1 MIRNRLSE
9 LLSER
14 GLKITKVAK
23 DTGISRNTLTAT
35 AQNDSRMIQYETI
48 DTLCSYLGISP
59 NDFFQYIPYS
69 VSYSVQI
76 TELTFSP
83 EGVGFPGNA
92 ELDCSFDLFID
103 FSSSRD
109 NREFQLQ
116 GKVLSLNKTGVNH
129 YHVVVELTPESD
141 TSDKELE
148 AFRSASIPVGFYS
161 MIEEEM
167 QNAILN
173 SIKEELAV
181 LLDSIIEHEVKGAH
195 ISPHE
200 AFREFHLK
208 NMTID
213 LCGKSI
219 LLIPF

>member
-48 DTLCSYLGISP
+48 DTLCSYLGVYP

-76 TELTFSP
+76 TDLTFSP
-83 EGVGFPGNA
+83 QGDNPPKDA
-92 ELDCSFDLFID
+92 ELSCSFDLFID

-116 GKVLSLNKTGVNH
+116 GKVVRLDRPGVNH
-129 YHVVVELTPESD
+129 YHAIVELMPESD
-141 TSDKELE
+141 ASDEEL
-148 AFRSASIPVGFYS
+148 ADFRSTYIPVGFYS

-167 QNAILN
+167 QNSILN
-173 SIKEELAV
+173 AIKEELAV
-181 LLDSIIEHEVKGAH
+181 FLDSVIEHEVRGVY
-195 ISPHE
+195 ITPHE
-200 AFREFHLK
+200 GFREFHLK
-208 NMTID
+208 DMT
-213 LCGKSI
+213 LELQGKSI
-219 LLIPF
+219 LLVPF